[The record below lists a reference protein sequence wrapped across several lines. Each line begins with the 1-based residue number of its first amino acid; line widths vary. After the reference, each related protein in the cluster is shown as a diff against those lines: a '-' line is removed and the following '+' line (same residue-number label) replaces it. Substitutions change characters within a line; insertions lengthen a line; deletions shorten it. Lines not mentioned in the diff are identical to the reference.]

1 MNLVIYFK
9 ILNLQKFFILRNYS
23 IQNQFK
29 VLKINQI
36 VNIFSFF
43 INNVFHHSILLFLE
57 IDLPKKVVS

>member
-9 ILNLQKFFILRNYS
+9 IYNPRKFVILKNYS
-23 IQNQFK
+23 IQNQIK

-36 VNIFSFF
+36 VDIFSFF

-57 IDLPKKVVS
+57 IDLQKK